1 MPVLARAIEAVGI
14 STVLVT
20 LMPYWSEKLGT
31 PRTLAVEYP
40 FGHMLGRAGQRDE
53 QLAVIRRALGVL
65 RDATAPGA
73 VEHYE
78 QPWQEDEKE
87 WRRRWQPA
95 EPSPLIKMLLDAAK
109 QQAQERREGDN
120 PA

>member
-1 MPVLARAIEAVGI
+1 MPVLARAIEAAGI

-20 LMPYWSEKLGT
+20 LMPFWSEKLGT

-40 FGHMLGRAGQRDE
+40 FGHQLGHAGEREE
-53 QLAVIRRALGVL
+53 QIAVIRRALRML
-65 RDATAPGA
+65 REAKTPGA
-73 VEHYE
+73 LEHFE
-78 QPWQEDEKE
+78 QPWPGDAKE

-95 EPSPLIKMLLDAAK
+95 EPAPLIKMLLEAAQK
-109 QQAQERREGDN
+109 QAQERREGDA